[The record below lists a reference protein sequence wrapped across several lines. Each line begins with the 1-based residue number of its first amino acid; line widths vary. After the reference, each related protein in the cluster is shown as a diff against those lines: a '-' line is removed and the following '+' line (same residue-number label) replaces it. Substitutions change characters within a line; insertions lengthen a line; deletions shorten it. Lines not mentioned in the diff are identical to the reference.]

1 MVRGR
6 HEHSYLTAV
15 PSPGPPEGRSAVRQ
29 CGQSALGRHRG
40 PRPVRGVDG
49 GPLQVGHQHPPRPA
63 RRRSCAGARTWLVR
77 GTAATCPRLRQDP
90 PIRATSWLEPPFAHP
105 STIRAAAPMPA
116 TIPAAVSTV
125 EASRVPRRSTPP
137 RPSIVGGTH
146 PGCPRRVALVGN
158 RWSTPVSLADIGFY
172 LSACAGSQASAP
184 VTYCGSFA
192 ATGRRAG
199 STPCPRATQ
208 AVLTWPPEPT

>member
-1 MVRGR
+1 MWTVR
-6 HEHSYLTAV
+6 S
-15 PSPGPPEGRSAVRQ
+15 
-29 CGQSALGRHRG
+29 
-40 PRPVRGVDG
+40 RP
-49 GPLQVGHQHPPRPA
+49 PPRTATSAWRRQGSVPA
-63 RRRSCAGARTWLVR
+63 WPPAPSSTCSSAIVRRRPDVARP

-90 PIRATSWLEPPFAHP
+90 PIRATSCLEPPFAHP

-125 EASRVPRRSTPP
+125 EASRGPRRSTPP

-146 PGCPRRVALVGN
+146 PGCPRRVALVGT